1 MSQEI
6 GLFYGSTTGMTE
18 DIAYKIQTLAQE
30 QHNLDI
36 TPINIIDLDDPNDM
50 FLHRRLILGIP
61 TWNYGEYQDDWEM
74 ILDKIT
80 GANLSQH
87 TIALYGLGDQVG
99 YPEFFLDALGML
111 AKQLQAQGATLV
123 GQWSS
128 AGYKFQA
135 SKALLPNGQFVGLG
149 IDEDSEPEKTDE
161 RLSAWLSHV
170 LPQLKG

>member
-18 DIAYKIQTLAQE
+18 DIAYQIQTIAQE
-30 QHNLDI
+30 SYGLDI

-50 FLHRRLILGIP
+50 FLHKRLILGIP

-74 ILDKIT
+74 ILDKIA
-80 GANLSQH
+80 GANLNGH
-87 TIALYGLGDQVG
+87 TIAMFGLGDQVG

-111 AKQLQAQGATLV
+111 AKQLQSQGATLI
-123 GQWSS
+123 GQWS
-128 AGYKFQA
+128 AEGYKFQA
-135 SKALLPNGQFVGLG
+135 SKALLPNGHFIGLG
-149 IDEDSEPEKTDE
+149 IDEDSEPEKSEE
-161 RLSAWLSHV
+161 RLKAWLAQV